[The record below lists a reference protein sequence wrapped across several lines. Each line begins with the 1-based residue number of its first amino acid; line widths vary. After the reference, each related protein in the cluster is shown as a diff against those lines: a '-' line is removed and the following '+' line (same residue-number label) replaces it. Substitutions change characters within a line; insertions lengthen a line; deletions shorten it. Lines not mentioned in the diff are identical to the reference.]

1 MSSGVV
7 CPNSSFRIPV
17 VLFASAIII
26 AFFQWNITS
35 LCLKISYLVVI
46 WVKSCLGFFVT
57 PNNLNQRKFLRER
70 TF

>member
-7 CPNSSFRIPV
+7 CPNTSFRIPV

-35 LCLKISYLVVI
+35 VCLKISFLGEILPRFFRHPKII
-46 WVKSCLGFFVT
+46 WTKENS
-57 PNNLNQRKFLRER
+57 
-70 TF
+70 